1 MKRIRLF
8 TAVIAVATLSLGS
21 AALAQDQ
28 SSQDSHHPAQGDE
41 AQPDANALQLPM
53 QTDQARMMG
62 MMRMMDM
69 AQMMRM
75 MNMMAAP
82 GGMGME
88 RMDPTVMGM
97 IDHVEG
103 RIAFLRAELKI
114 TDAQAGVWEAFAN
127 ALRDNAR
134 RLDAARKPVQGESSA
149 PTLEQRLAAQEQ
161 WLSARLEG
169 IRVIKTTFG
178 DLYQAL
184 SPDQRKSA
192 DELLPMHMGLMSG
205 GIRPMGMMPIGGS
218 GQ

>member
-1 MKRIRLF
+1 
-8 TAVIAVATLSLGS
+8 
-21 AALAQDQ
+21 
-28 SSQDSHHPAQGDE
+28 
-41 AQPDANALQLPM
+41 
-53 QTDQARMMG
+53 
-62 MMRMMDM
+62 
-69 AQMMRM
+69 
-75 MNMMAAP
+75 
-82 GGMGME
+82 
-88 RMDPTVMGM
+88 M

-134 RLDAARKPVQGESSA
+134 RLEEARKPVQGGSSA
-149 PTLEQRLAAQEQ
+149 PTLEQRLATQEQ

-169 IRVIKTTFG
+169 VRVIKTTFG

-205 GIRPMGMMPIGGS
+205 GMRPMGMMPIGGG